1 MEEIRNKE
9 NYELIEKLERKREE
23 YKQGGGPAK
32 VEKLMHAKGKLSI
45 RERIDLLF
53 DQGTFVEQYL
63 FAKSQCKDLGM
74 DKIETPAEGIITGYG
89 KINGRLAYFYGNDF
103 TVMGGTLGRNSNLKS
118 SYISMQAAR
127 VGAPLISMV
136 DTAGARFQEGNMT
149 QATSQMMVN
158 IANSGYIPQ
167 VSAIMGNCAG
177 GGAYIPALTEFI
189 ISVDKTSR
197 MYICGPEPIKQ
208 AIHQEVDPE
217 ELSGG
222 YTNNAISG
230 NTQCLAEDDRDCIE
244 KIRLY
249 LSYMPQN
256 CNEMPP
262 VYACGQDPDAMIY
275 ELDDLVP
282 DNFNR
287 AFDMMH
293 LIELVADRDS
303 IFPIQPLFA
312 KNLITVL
319 ARLDGHSVGIIA
331 NNPMHLAGCLDVDA
345 ADKMTHFVDT
355 CDAFNIPLIWFTD
368 CPGFMPGIDQE
379 HKGIVRHGAKACY
392 AMGMASAPKIGVV
405 VRKQFGASAVAM
417 GGFGQ
422 NMDMI
427 LHWPFFRSSSTN
439 PEGSVKVIFRR
450 EIAAAA
456 DPEAKTKELA
466 AEFTQVMGDVY
477 TTAERLIC
485 NDIIAPHETRRRLIQ
500 ELETLRTKNR
510 DLVFQ
515 QIPKKRQGIRPV

>member
-1 MEEIRNKE
+1 MSEIINVE
-9 NYELIEKLERKREE
+9 NYKKIEDLQERREE
-23 YKQGGGPAK
+23 YKLGGGP
-32 VEKLMHAKGKLSI
+32 EKIERLMHSKGKLSI

-53 DQGTFVEQYL
+53 DEGTFVEQYL
-63 FAKSQCKDLGM
+63 FTKSQCKDLGM
-74 DKIETPAEGIITGYG
+74 DKINTPADGIVTGYG

-103 TVMGGTLGRNSNLKS
+103 TVMGGSLGRNSNLKS

-167 VSAIMGNCAG
+167 ISAIMGNCAG
-177 GGAYIPALTEFI
+177 GGAYIPALTEFV

-208 AIHQEVDPE
+208 AIHQDVDPE

-230 NTQCLAEDDRDCIE
+230 NTQCLAADDRDCIE

-256 CNEMPP
+256 CNEEPP
-262 VYACGQDPDAMIY
+262 VYLCEQNPDLMIE
-275 ELDDLVP
+275 ELDDIVP
-282 DNFNR
+282 DNFNK

-293 LIELVADRDS
+293 LIELVVDKDS
-303 IFPIQPLFA
+303 IFEIQPLFA
-312 KNLITVL
+312 KNLITAL
-319 ARLDGHSVGIIA
+319 ARIDGHSVGIIA

-345 ADKMTHFVDT
+345 SDKLAHFVDT

-368 CPGFMPGIDQE
+368 CPGFLPGIDQE

-392 AMGMASAPKIGVV
+392 AMGVASVPKIGVV

-427 LHWPFFRSSSTN
+427 FHWPFFKSSSTN

-450 EIAAAA
+450 EIAASA
-456 DPEAKTKELA
+456 DPEAETKKLA
-466 AEFTQVMGDVY
+466 AKFSEVMGDVY
-477 TTAERLIC
+477 TTAERMIC
-485 NDIIAPHETRRRLIQ
+485 NDIIAPHETRKRLIQ
-500 ELETLRTKNR
+500 ELEALRTKNR

-515 QIPKKRQGIRPV
+515 QIPKKRKGIRPV

>member
-1 MEEIRNKE
+1 MDNIVNEE
-9 NYELIEKLERKREE
+9 NYKKIEELKSRREE
-23 YKQGGGPAK
+23 FELGGGIK
-32 VEKLMHAKGKLSI
+32 KIEKLMHSKGKLSI
-45 RERIDLLF
+45 RERIELLF
-53 DQGTFVEQYL
+53 DEGTFVEQYL
-63 FAKSQCKDLGM
+63 FAQSPCKDLGM
-74 DKIETPAEGIITGYG
+74 DKIKTPADGIVVGSG

-103 TVMGGTLGRNSNLKS
+103 TVMGGSIGKVNNLKS
-118 SYISMQAAR
+118 SYISMEAAR
-127 VGAPLISMV
+127 VGAPLIAMF
-136 DTAGARFQEGNMT
+136 DTAGARFQEGILT

-177 GGAYIPALTEFI
+177 GGAYIPALTEFQ

-256 CNEMPP
+256 CNEKPP
-262 VYACGQDPDAMIY
+262 VYLCERDPEEMIY

-282 DNFNR
+282 DNFNKP
-287 AFDMMH
+287 FDMMK
-293 LIELVADRDS
+293 LLELVVDEDS
-303 IFPIQPLFA
+303 IFEIQPLFA
-312 KNLITVL
+312 RNLITTL
-319 ARLDGHSVGIIA
+319 ARIDGHSVGIIA
-331 NNPMHLAGCLDVDA
+331 NNPQYLAGALDVDA
-345 ADKMTHFVDT
+345 SDKMAHFVDT

-392 AMGMASAPKIGVV
+392 AMGVASVPKISVV
-405 VRKQFGASAVAM
+405 LRKQFGASQVAM
-417 GGFGQ
+417 GGLGQ
-422 NMDMI
+422 NMDTI
-427 LHWPFFRSSSTN
+427 LHWPFYKASSTN

-450 EIAAAA
+450 DIAAAE
-456 DPEAKTKELA
+456 DPETKTKELA
-466 AEFTQVMGDVY
+466 EEFSEVMGDVY

-485 NDIIAPHETRRRLIQ
+485 NDIIAPHETRKRLIQ
-500 ELETLRTKNR
+500 ELEKLSTKNKN
-510 DLVFQ
+510 LVFQ
-515 QIPKKRQGIRPV
+515 QIPKKKKGIRPV

>member
-1 MEEIRNKE
+1 M
-9 NYELIEKLERKREE
+9 
-23 YKQGGGPAK
+23 
-32 VEKLMHAKGKLSI
+32 
-45 RERIDLLF
+45 
-53 DQGTFVEQYL
+53 
-63 FAKSQCKDLGM
+63 
-74 DKIETPAEGIITGYG
+74 
-89 KINGRLAYFYGNDF
+89 
-103 TVMGGTLGRNSNLKS
+103 
-118 SYISMQAAR
+118 
-127 VGAPLISMV
+127 
-136 DTAGARFQEGNMT
+136 
-149 QATSQMMVN
+149 
-158 IANSGYIPQ
+158 
-167 VSAIMGNCAG
+167 
-177 GGAYIPALTEFI
+177 
-189 ISVDKTSR
+189 
-197 MYICGPEPIKQ
+197 
-208 AIHQEVDPE
+208 DPE

-392 AMGMASAPKIGVV
+392 AMGMASVPKIGVV

-456 DPEAKTKELA
+456 DPEAKTRELA